1 MPIRGAVERV
11 GGETGRGFAIAL
23 QVPVEPRQRVV
34 ERDTF
39 AVAARGKVGWRG
51 LVAEL
56 VMVTGA
62 GGDRHRVDVGGCKLI
77 ERAEVPR
84 RRRWSRHRGTR
95 RGKGIVRVEEKCGR
109 TRRSR
114 QIGRASWRERG

>member
-1 MPIRGAVERV
+1 MPIRGAVERIS
-11 GGETGRGFAIAL
+11 GETSRGFAIAL

-34 ERDTF
+34 ERDAF
-39 AVAARGKVGWRG
+39 AVAARGKVGWRR

-62 GGDRHRVDVGGCKLI
+62 GGDRHRVDVGGCKLV

-84 RRRWSRHRGTR
+84 RRGWSRHRRSR
-95 RGKGIVRVEEKCGR
+95 RGKRIVGVEEK
-109 TRRSR
+109 
-114 QIGRASWRERG
+114 RGCTP